1 MLPLSIYVTQV
12 RSYHAELINIHYFVK
27 KKTNNNFRARN
38 GAEKY
43 QYNKSSIF
51 HISPVRNGMNYATM
65 QLGSIAKHF
74 EALSLGTNGR
84 WKRLMVAFNP
94 GIKIISRAH
103 RSLRG
108 FWLIGTITT
117 DGLGRAGFVESAGKH
132 RQSCCF
138 GPGCDNFMNCM
149 WMWRYARTGR
159 VNGGQKLCTGCSG
172 GEKRNKRGFQGS
184 DVRFQP
190 SVPVPGSRNW
200 ATSEGAS
207 VPFLM
212 RRD

>member
-1 MLPLSIYVTQV
+1 
-12 RSYHAELINIHYFVK
+12 
-27 KKTNNNFRARN
+27 
-38 GAEKY
+38 
-43 QYNKSSIF
+43 
-51 HISPVRNGMNYATM
+51 MNYATM
-65 QLGSIAKHF
+65 QLGSIAEHF

-200 ATSEGAS
+200 ATSEGAKELRS
-207 VPFLM
+207 FFNETRLILLIRETLLAQVEANRN
-212 RRD
+212 RRRETRTKHEMKLA